1 MLSDKISNPDLPE
14 GDYPFIDRHYPLAE
28 LAMIEVPVVLKTL
41 LIEQAARNGTSIAR
55 DAPTE
60 LRCVSEQF
68 GDATFLIYWP
78 HGHDMHMLAPAQFRK
93 GNA

>member
-1 MLSDKISNPDLPE
+1 
-14 GDYPFIDRHYPLAE
+14 
-28 LAMIEVPVVLKTL
+28 MIEVPLALKNL
-41 LIEQAARNGTSIAR
+41 PIDQATTNGTSITR

-60 LRCVSEQF
+60 IRCVSDQF
-68 GDATFLIYWP
+68 GDATFLIYSP